1 MNRIEDRALNLYTI
15 IGLGS
20 IDLFEFTVQSD
31 IVVSKIQ
38 DLNQIFNFNYNKKN
52 ISMLFENS
60 NIMKYSLILINI

>member
-31 IVVSKIQ
+31 IVDSKIQ

-60 NIMKYSLILINI
+60 NTMKYSLILINI

>member
-31 IVVSKIQ
+31 IVDSKIQ